1 MDLLSVNLMAR
12 DELYVMAVSGIYGYH
27 ATKTGSKCSLV
38 WMASCFVIPP
48 SVQCRNIGTWDDI
61 SDELHRLEYVDSES
75 EHVMPRMLTHADLHS
90 ESQTNVNEIYRL
102 SPEPYR
108 NDGDRHS
115 LHETERSFEQDDPID
130 DYLAEYAQI
139 ISSKEEEEEENNS
152 EEYVRPS
159 ETSSQTHDEKRQI
172 FARRKSCSD
181 VSKKAGLSFG
191 LSIPKDQTADDFH
204 VNTSQSS
211 AARSPNKPEKFD
223 FKSITAMARRMS
235 IPILDKSEDV
245 DHGTKIYGE
254 KLIKKSRTTK
264 QFREAFSEETDDYI
278 PHRAP
283 KTLSKSLT
291 TSEIENACDELKNEK
306 PGSMKNIVAEL
317 KLRGQNYN
325 ESRHRNEDSNNQ
337 DTISN
342 QKMSKSLT
350 MSEIEKANDDYKIES
365 PVQFRSVVKELQQ
378 RSEDVTEDGYHHDE
392 SFGNNSLDQ
401 SFTGSYTSD
410 SSHTNS
416 LRRNRS
422 DDSRR
427 SEKNNYKANRSS
439 DPVRGYSNTLQS
451 NRANNTRSTEMRN
464 NHTHRLSDSLRDS
477 QFSKTLP
484 ANFDGNISGAS
495 TPRNYR
501 DEHNSKINSTRQKS
515 EEPASDLMKKLNN
528 LTAQTRMA
536 TRPSLGNI
544 EGYEPSSSTMM
555 RSQSVMNVSSPLSPR
570 YDRNPLSSSLSS
582 SASSSSDIP
591 AISYHSVVDPCHR
604 CWKTVYSLDKV
615 GPIRKVQ
622 YHKQCFRCVTCNTML
637 SLNTYKQNVN
647 DKSDVQ
653 VYCKKH
659 VPTLESP
666 HIDLEAK
673 NLNVMMH
680 HPKLDSVNTNIRGG
694 TLDDKR
700 KSRNLHPLSIG
711 RAVSTPRL
719 DLICGPNDNSESYD
733 APCIDKNGNVS
744 LRELKMDDTPRSVWS
759 RSTFSAAKLDLTVPA
774 SARTGS
780 SLYRTV
786 DTWNYL

>member
-1 MDLLSVNLMAR
+1 
-12 DELYVMAVSGIYGYH
+12 MAVSGIYGYH
-27 ATKTGSKCSLV
+27 ATKTGPKCSLV

-61 SDELHRLEYVDSES
+61 SDELHRLQYGDSES
-75 EHVMPRMLTHADLHS
+75 DDVMPRMLTHADLHS
-90 ESQTNVNEIYRL
+90 ESKNNVNEIYRL

-108 NDGDRHS
+108 NDTDGNSDQ
-115 LHETERSFEQDDPID
+115 EKDRSFEHEDPIN

-139 ISSKEEEEEENNS
+139 ISSKEEEEENYT
-152 EEYVRPS
+152 EEYIRPS
-159 ETSSQTHDEKRQI
+159 ETSGQTHNEKRKK

-191 LSIPKDQTADDFH
+191 LSVPKDQTADDFH
-204 VNTSQSS
+204 VHTSQSS
-211 AARSPNKPEKFD
+211 ATKSTKPEKFD
-223 FKSITAMARRMS
+223 LKNITAMARRMS

-245 DHGTKIYGE
+245 DHGTKVYGE
-254 KLIKKSRTTK
+254 KLIKKSKTTK

-291 TSEIENACDELKNEK
+291 TTEIENACDELKNEK

-317 KLRGQNYN
+317 KLRGQNFN
-325 ESRHRNEDSNNQ
+325 ESHRSNENHNDQ
-337 DTISN
+337 DINSY

-350 MSEIEKANDDYKIES
+350 MSEIEKASDDYKIES
-365 PVQFRSVVKELQQ
+365 PAQFRSVMKELQQ
-378 RSEDVTEDGYHHDE
+378 RTEEVAEDGYHHDE
-392 SFGNNSLDQ
+392 SFGSTGNSLDQ
-401 SFTGSYTSD
+401 SFTGSHTSD

-427 SEKNNYKANRSS
+427 MDKNNYMANKSS
-439 DPVRGYSNTLQS
+439 DPVRGYSNSLQS
-451 NRANNTRSTEMRN
+451 NRAYNTCSTEMRN
-464 NHTHRLSDSLRDS
+464 NRTNRHSDSLRES
-477 QFSKTLP
+477 HFSKTLP
-484 ANFDGNISGAS
+484 ANFEGNISGAS
-495 TPRNYR
+495 TPRNYHY
-501 DEHNSKINSTRQKS
+501 EHNPKINSTKQKS

-544 EGYEPSSSTMM
+544 EGYDPSSSTMM

-604 CWKTVYSLDKV
+604 CWKTVYSLDKI
-615 GPIRKVQ
+615 GPIRKVL

-637 SLNTYKQNVN
+637 SLNTYKHNVN

-653 VYCKKH
+653 IYCKKH

-666 HIDLEAK
+666 HIDLGAK

-680 HPKLDSVNTNIRGG
+680 HPKLDSVNTNIRG
-694 TLDDKR
+694 TLEDKR

-719 DLICGPNDNSESYD
+719 DLICGPNDNFESYGD
-733 APCIDKNGNVS
+733 SSIDKNGNVS
-744 LRELKMDDTPRSVWS
+744 LRELKMDDAPRSVWS
-759 RSTFSAAKLDLTVPA
+759 RSSFSAAKLDLTVPA
-774 SARTGS
+774 SGRTGS